1 MPLLLVIFVA
11 MVFLVTV
18 ILAAVGTPW
27 ETFLG
32 CAITAAGLPERVN
45 TFSSYINYK
54 YFLAMIINSLQNI
67 FYLRC

>member
-1 MPLLLVIFVA
+1 MPLVLVIFVA

-54 YFLAMIINSLQNI
+54 YFLAMIINSLQDI
-67 FYLRC
+67 FHLRC

>member
-1 MPLLLVIFVA
+1 MPLVLVIFVA

-54 YFLAMIINSLQNI
+54 YSWHYTYSILGHA
-67 FYLRC
+67 RP